1 MAFNSKLLLLC
12 LELLCRLSRVQYFFS
27 VVNILHVYLPGKS
40 KFSAFSEC
48 QESIDRS
55 IITRS
60 ITRNFCFAHD
70 PNNIILVKIMK
81 IFGQTKISNTIK
93 S

>member
-70 PNNIILVKIMK
+70 PNNIISVKIMK